1 MTDFTKL
8 TEDDLMGLLQQD
20 KLSAF
25 REIYQRYWK
34 KLYSD
39 AYRRL
44 KNKELCEEVVQE
56 IFSNLWHK
64 RHTLQINTTI
74 GGYLHLAVLNQVV
87 DQYRKQTIRAKHT
100 EALKLLTTETDTG
113 TEDAIMLRDLTHTLE
128 TEISHLPDKCRS
140 VFELSRKE
148 YKTNK
153 EIAQLLG
160 ISEKT
165 VENQITKAIK
175 RLRLSLSHH
184 LLITVV
190 MYLHKFF

>member
-39 AYRRL
+39 AYKRL

-64 RHTLQINTTI
+64 RHTLQINTI
-74 GGYLHLAVLNQVV
+74 GGYLHMAVLNQVV

-100 EALKLLTTETDTG
+100 EALKLLSTETDTG
-113 TEDAIMLRDLTHTLE
+113 TEDTIMLRDLTHTLE

-148 YKTNK
+148 YKSNK
-153 EIAQLLG
+153 EIAQMLG

-175 RLRLSLSHH
+175 RLRLSLNHH

>member
-1 MTDFTKL
+1 MNDFTGL
-8 TEDDLMGLLQQD
+8 TEDDLLVLLQQD

-25 REIYQRYWK
+25 KEIYRRYWK
-34 KLYSD
+34 KLYGD
-39 AYRRL
+39 AYKRL

-64 RHTLQINTTI
+64 RHTLQVNTTI
-74 GGYLHLAVLNQVV
+74 AGYLHLAVLNQVV

-100 EALKLLTTETDTG
+100 EAFKLLSTEADNG
-113 TEDAIMLRDLTHTLE
+113 TEDAIILRDLTQTLE

-140 VFELSRKE
+140 VFELSRKQ
-148 YKTNK
+148 YKSNK

-175 RLRLSLSHH
+175 RLRMSLSHH
-184 LLITVV
+184 LLLI
-190 MYLHKFF
+190 LAALLPKFF

>member
-1 MTDFTKL
+1 
-8 TEDDLMGLLQQD
+8 MGLLQQD

-148 YKTNK
+148 YKSNK

-184 LLITVV
+184 LLISVV

>member
-1 MTDFTKL
+1 MNNFTRL
-8 TEDDLMGLLQQD
+8 TEDELMGLLQQD
-20 KLSAF
+20 KLGAF

-34 KLYSD
+34 KLYGD
-39 AYRRL
+39 AHKRL
-44 KNKELCEEVVQE
+44 KNRELSEEVVQE

-64 RHTLQINTTI
+64 RHTLQIKTTI
-74 GGYLHLAVLNQVV
+74 GGYLHQAVLNQVV
-87 DQYRKQTIRAKHT
+87 DQYRKQAVRAKHN
-100 EALKLLTTETDTG
+100 EAFKLLSTETDTG

-148 YKTNK
+148 YKSNK

-165 VENQITKAIK
+165 VENQITKALK
-175 RLRLSLSHH
+175 RLRMSLSHH
-184 LLITVV
+184 LVLALATL
-190 MYLHKFF
+190 LHKFF

>member
-1 MTDFTKL
+1 
-8 TEDDLMGLLQQD
+8 
-20 KLSAF
+20 
-25 REIYQRYWK
+25 
-34 KLYSD
+34 
-39 AYRRL
+39 
-44 KNKELCEEVVQE
+44 
-56 IFSNLWHK
+56 
-64 RHTLQINTTI
+64 
-74 GGYLHLAVLNQVV
+74 
-87 DQYRKQTIRAKHT
+87 
-100 EALKLLTTETDTG
+100 LLTTETDTG

-148 YKTNK
+148 YKSNK